1 MQTYNTRIFIT
12 LLVLPHFDPQQDLL
26 NLRWC
31 WPPEDNVLTLEV
43 KLFLFYLQEV
53 LNLNWIWNY
62 PRPFFCHLYLATKS
76 LVMIAKERYTWKKL
90 VVFQNESSWHVVTF
104 FVWDCCIRVFFF
116 FHKLVG
122 SKRWLIFTYFDW
134 EYDNLVFFS
143 FINWLEVRGDL
154 FLHILTENMIIWFSF
169 LS

>member
-1 MQTYNTRIFIT
+1 MSPKVQTYNTRIFIT
-12 LLVLPHFDPQQDLL
+12 LLVLSHFDPQQDLL

-76 LVMIAKERYTWKKL
+76 LVMIAKERYTWKISGTPKWVIL
-90 VVFQNESSWHVVTF
+90 ADCDF
-104 FVWDCCIRVFFF
+104 FRLRMLYLGFLF

-122 SKRWLIFTYFDW
+122 GKRQYYSKDW
-134 EYDNLVFFS
+134 
-143 FINWLEVRGDL
+143 

-169 LS
+169 LSKIGRR